1 MLVSQVRKKKA
12 INKCMQFLGGGGGS
26 DKKEKVA

>member
-12 INKCMQFLGGGGGS
+12 INKCMQFLGGGGS